1 MALPGF
7 CTDYEVKTDIPY
19 LIVTEYVLHTHVLA
33 GIVVNFIPS
42 IVHLHFLDPIPISC
56 ELFQNLIQIF
66 GSSCNAAFQTA
77 FFLSLLNEREVL
89 LLPLLLCYLYVDIY
103 QDQILINL
111 HFEKKYVNEKNIK
124 LFPNAVATIFEV
136 AKNATVLYNQSHN
149 TLLCYLNGQSR
160 SQQLEPV
167 NSHHTHTPT
176 TSTARNLSTQSPK
189 SPPVP
194 ISHLT
199 DSDLGQ
205 GLRMKGIHLFPITS
219 FVKQMWGLIPSL
231 QLPR

>member
-1 MALPGF
+1 M
-7 CTDYEVKTDIPY
+7 YNDI
-19 LIVTEYVLHTHVLA
+19 L
-33 GIVVNFIPS
+33 
-42 IVHLHFLDPIPISC
+42 HLHL
-56 ELFQNLIQIF
+56 
-66 GSSCNAAFQTA
+66 
-77 FFLSLLNEREVL
+77 
-89 LLPLLLCYLYVDIY
+89 
-103 QDQILINL
+103 
-111 HFEKKYVNEKNIK
+111 
-124 LFPNAVATIFEV
+124 
-136 AKNATVLYNQSHN
+136 ATVLYNQSHN

-205 GLRMKGIHLFPITS
+205 GLRMKGIHLFPVTS

-231 QLPR
+231 QLPSQSDLDHVSTVKEIVKAEVLDVLEKSSLFAEYKEYHQFPRTRG